1 MKQEGTIQFQTA
13 VTRII
18 GKLGEWIEIGG
29 VERFSSEKKTEVV
42 ARDKGETSERYGM
55 FVKVEEAR

>member
-1 MKQEGTIQFQTA
+1 
-13 VTRII
+13 
-18 GKLGEWIEIGG
+18 LGEWIEIGG